1 MLKASVSQRPS
12 ARWHSCSAPVRYFL
26 FLLQKH
32 FSLAAVLR
40 EPIDCMNHIRNIIF
54 DYDGTLVDTAPL
66 IIATMQATIDLLQL
80 PYKTV
85 DECRA
90 TIGIRLEDVPD
101 ALWTGNDDVKRD
113 FAATYRR
120 VFEELQRPLSVQ
132 SFPGVLSVLG
142 ELHDHGYKMAIASS
156 RGRKSLEEYVE
167 QFGMSDYFEM
177 IVGGNDVEHGKPAP
191 DPVLKILDK
200 CRWLA
205 AETLTVGDA
214 PVDILMGRAAG
225 TYTCAVTYGNGGRE
239 ELAAAN
245 ATYIIDSFEDLKSIL
260 S

>member
-1 MLKASVSQRPS
+1 
-12 ARWHSCSAPVRYFL
+12 
-26 FLLQKH
+26 
-32 FSLAAVLR
+32 
-40 EPIDCMNHIRNIIF
+40 MNHIRNIIF

-80 PYKTV
+80 PYKTA

-156 RGRKSLEEYVE
+156 RGRKSL
-167 QFGMSDYFEM
+167 QS
-177 IVGGNDVEHGKPAP
+177 
-191 DPVLKILDK
+191 
-200 CRWLA
+200 
-205 AETLTVGDA
+205 
-214 PVDILMGRAAG
+214 
-225 TYTCAVTYGNGGRE
+225 
-239 ELAAAN
+239 
-245 ATYIIDSFEDLKSIL
+245 S
-260 S
+260 